1 MSDEKSYPKGENA
14 VVDEVEKVEMD
25 IDTLSKMTFM
35 DSLLNKQTEI
45 RNVLDTRSNIVIGF
59 NSALIVLLVTYFRER
74 LVDNP
79 VLWLLM
85 AVLFISLLLSIIAL
99 KPPHY
104 STKKGQHESI
114 FYHHYI
120 DSKEMED
127 YRAEIHEVLKDK
139 KAIFDAY
146 ITETYN
152 LTKYSNIPRKLYLYS
167 SLRVLIYG
175 TILVVI
181 ISLLSMLWHYLVTV

>member
-1 MSDEKSYPKGENA
+1 MAAEKIDEKIESEIER
-14 VVDEVEKVEMD
+14 VDMD

-35 DSLLNKQTEI
+35 DSLLDKQTEI

-59 NSALIVLLVTYFRER
+59 ESALIVLLVTYFRER
-74 LVDNP
+74 LFDNP
-79 VLWLLM
+79 TLWLLM
-85 AVLFISLLLSIIAL
+85 VVLIVSLLLAIIAL

-127 YRAEIHEVLKDK
+127 YRSEIHKVLKDK

-152 LTKYSNIPRKLYLYS
+152 LTKYSNIPRKFYLYS

-175 TILVVI
+175 TMLVVGI
-181 ISLLSMLWHYLVTV
+181 TLLSMLWHYLVTF

>member
-139 KAIFDAY
+139 KAIFQ
-146 ITETYN
+146 
-152 LTKYSNIPRKLYLYS
+152 RKLKG
-167 SLRVLIYG
+167 LRVDREEAELTGFLRFEQKLLENPFG
-175 TILVVI
+175 TAIWF
-181 ISLLSMLWHYLVTV
+181 SPKGPSE